1 MNCRGFA
8 LLAAFWILAGS
19 LAASTLLLATARIEW
34 STAHHAKE
42 RAEARVHATQL
53 ERQVRRVLA
62 DALHAQE
69 LTPWPPHPDPLDP
82 LVADGVVTSVQ
93 WVDDGV
99 RFVLQ
104 VDRED
109 VNLRLPRYY
118 LRP

>member
-1 MNCRGFA
+1 MNRAGFA
-8 LLAAFWILAGS
+8 LLAALWILAGS
-19 LAASTLLLATARIEW
+19 LSASTLLLASARIEW
-34 STAHHAKE
+34 SAAHHAKE
-42 RAEARVHATQL
+42 RAEAHVQANRL

-62 DALHAQE
+62 DTLHAE
-69 LTPWPPHPDPLDP
+69 GSTPWPPQPDPLDP
-82 LVADGVVTSVQ
+82 LVASGLVASVR

-104 VDRED
+104 VNRED